1 MSDTTPQSV
10 SNGCRKY
17 VKSRIDFNNFNTFI
31 NVNKIRKYL
40 IHLLG
45 GVTEEECGRKAMY
58 HALASRACILQTL
71 VWEMQR
77 HYGMSADEWCKAV
90 YEYTCDRHKHAEKE
104 YNDYVK
110 ETSIFKL
117 IAKKKS

>member
-1 MSDTTPQSV
+1 M
-10 SNGCRKY
+10 
-17 VKSRIDFNNFNTFI
+17 
-31 NVNKIRKYL
+31 NKIRKYL

-45 GVTEEECGRKAMY
+45 GVTREECGRKAMY

-71 VWEMQR
+71 VWEMKR
-77 HYGMSADEWCKAV
+77 HYGMPADEWCKAV

-110 ETSIFKL
+110 EISIFKN